1 MKKIFF
7 AISMLAVAFGFTAC
21 SNEDDAVSN
30 AKKGKATVVAFTEL
44 GATRTALRGD
54 DTEGYQ
60 VVWSKGDQITI
71 DTEKFTIDDEFADN
85 TTAKFT
91 GNVLNKGEYTALYGI
106 DEMVWPDV
114 QTYKE
119 GNVANFPM
127 YASATVDSEGNISP
141 LSFKNFGGLLRLTVK
156 GDKVIVKGDKVIK
169 KIEIESGDQM
179 TGTIGKSRI
188 GNTFTLVKSSSG
200 KVITLDCGDGVKLTE
215 SGTDFYI
222 ALFEKNYRQVKIRLI
237 ATDGTMCLKTLNP
250 EYSLQII
257 RSQITKASFTAKS
270 FDNKAITKDS
280 PEGFIGMI
288 ANNEGIV
295 VKLGDKKVVIATKN
309 YGATTID
316 EGAGSENINDASCYG
331 IFKNNQDASS
341 LSEVALGGTGWRL
354 PTVEELEALKEKV
367 VWNED
372 RHGVEWKVTD
382 KSTLYMPAAGGYAI
396 DRLTFQP
403 NYIEVGTAGYYWS
416 SADNKNIFAFYHD
429 KDKDNKFVAIVNPY
443 NPDTQRYCYYYIRPF
458 HDMPTE

>member
-1 MKKIFF
+1 MIMKKIFF

-30 AKKGKATVVAFTEL
+30 ANKGKATVVAFTEP
-44 GATRTALRGD
+44 GATRTALIGD

-91 GNVLNKGEYTALYGI
+91 GKAPAAGTYTALYGI
-106 DEMVWPDV
+106 DEMVWPAK

-141 LSFKNFGGLLRLTVK
+141 LSFKNLGGLLRLTVK
-156 GDKVIVKGDKVIK
+156 GDKVIK
-169 KIEIESGDQM
+169 KIEIESEDQM
-179 TGTIGKSRI
+179 AGTISKDKRGSLILKSPLGKAI
-188 GNTFTLVKSSSG
+188 TT
-200 KVITLDCGDGVKLTE
+200 ITLDCGDGAKLTE

-257 RSQITKASFTAKS
+257 RSQITKASFKAIN
-270 FDNKAITKDS
+270 FDKKAITKDS

-331 IFKNNQDASS
+331 IFINNQFASS

-372 RHGVEWKVTD
+372 RHGVEWKVTNE
-382 KSTLYMPAAGGYAI
+382 STLYMPAAGCYAYNKLSLQFEYYKVGEAGHYLSST
-396 DRLTFQP
+396 DNLNRFTFY
-403 NYIEVGTAGYYWS
+403 N
-416 SADNKNIFAFYHD
+416 DD
-429 KDKDNKFVAIVNPY
+429 DNKFVAIVNPY
-443 NPDTQRYCYYYIRPF
+443 DTNNQPYCSIRPF